1 MKEIYASSVKLDGR
15 KGLSGTN
22 RRKKWVDRAY
32 SAAAKWNAVFGRV
45 EIEGSPEAKTNFY
58 SSLYRLFIQP
68 NNIADAVEMIR
79 KMACS
84 GISSSD
90 VVDFIGEP
98 RRTAEAHFR
107 EVTGRSIHEE
117 IDEIRF
123 AKVFELLK
131 NPRQSLDSLPD
142 LCGFKTGVALRK
154 AFSLRT
160 GMSMR
165 DWRKRELF

>member
-32 SAAAKWNAVFGRV
+32 SAAAKWNAEFGRV

-84 GISSSD
+84 GIS
-90 VVDFIGEP
+90 
-98 RRTAEAHFR
+98 
-107 EVTGRSIHEE
+107 
-117 IDEIRF
+117 RF
-123 AKVFELLK
+123 A
-131 NPRQSLDSLPD
+131 S
-142 LCGFKTGVALRK
+142 G
-154 AFSLRT
+154 
-160 GMSMR
+160 SMR
-165 DWRKRELF
+165 LQNRSGASQGVQPPHRHVNA